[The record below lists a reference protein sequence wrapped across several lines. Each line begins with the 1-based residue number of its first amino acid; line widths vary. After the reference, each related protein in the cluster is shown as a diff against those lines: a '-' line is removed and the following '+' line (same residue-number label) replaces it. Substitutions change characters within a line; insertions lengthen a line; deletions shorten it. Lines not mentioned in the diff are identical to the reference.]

1 MKKID
6 LVDYRDFVET
16 VTSDASNDN
25 RILLERLQ
33 ELFTNEYNV
42 NISLLLTAAV
52 GLTAESGE
60 FMEIVKKMVFQGKPL
75 NEDNIRHLILESS
88 DIIWYWVNACR
99 ALNVDPY
106 KVLEMNMQKLQSR
119 YPGGKFDEYFSENRQ
134 EGDI

>member
-1 MKKID
+1 
-6 LVDYRDFVET
+6 
-16 VTSDASNDN
+16 
-25 RILLERLQ
+25 
-33 ELFTNEYNV
+33 
-42 NISLLLTAAV
+42 
-52 GLTAESGE
+52 
-60 FMEIVKKMVFQGKPL
+60 MVFQGKPL

-119 YPGGKFDEYFSENRQ
+119 YPGGKFDEYFSENRK